1 MDVGKFKTIDFDD
14 DDALPAWLGDDT
26 SPDQPPK
33 KAIRHTSP
41 SQVKS
46 TEGFTAS
53 QVKPQLVRSTP
64 QAHQRD
70 AQPTVSIQIHMPH
83 LRMPRVRQPDIPFK
97 RLRPWLI
104 AGTFVLVGIFG
115 GKMLLGATQK
125 SAPTPKAPTIVQA
138 ELGYKPLQSVQLVA
152 GKVTAT
158 PPKYD
163 EAKKLY
169 SFYDSYKGAN
179 LTVDQ
184 QAVPEKLKT
193 SKTAVRELATSIGA
207 NDTFTTTLG
216 TVYVSSSED
225 ANTQRMM
232 LVSDKMLMF
241 IQSTKTL
248 PNTDWVVYIQS
259 LQ

>member
-14 DDALPAWLGDDT
+14 DDALPDWLRVDDAP
-26 SPDQPPK
+26 SKPQRQPV
-33 KAIRHTSP
+33 P
-41 SQVKS
+41 SKPLLGVKS

-53 QVKPQLVRSTP
+53 QVKGSLTRPVPRPQKGGG
-64 QAHQRD
+64 
-70 AQPTVSIQIHMPH
+70 QPTLSIQIHMPH

-193 SKTAVRELATSIGA
+193 SKTAVRELAASIGA

-216 TVYVSSSED
+216 TVYISSSED

>member
-1 MDVGKFKTIDFDD
+1 MEVGKFKTIDFDD
-14 DDALPAWLGDDT
+14 DEALPDWLRVDDAP
-26 SPDQPPK
+26 SKPQRQPV
-33 KAIRHTSP
+33 P
-41 SQVKS
+41 SKPLPGVKS

-53 QVKPQLVRSTP
+53 QVKPQLVRPTP
-64 QAHQRD
+64 QAHRRD

-83 LRMPRVRQPDIPFK
+83 LRMPRPDIPFK

-104 AGTFVLVGIFG
+104 AGTLALAGIFG
-115 GKMLLGATQK
+115 GKMLLSATQK

-216 TVYVSSSED
+216 TVYISSSED

>member
-14 DDALPAWLGDDT
+14 DDALPDWLRSDDAPIT
-26 SPDQPPK
+26 PLKHVLPNKPL
-33 KAIRHTSP
+33 P
-41 SQVKS
+41 LVKS

-53 QVKPQLVRSTP
+53 QVKHPLVRPTP
-64 QAHQRD
+64 QAHRRD

-83 LRMPRVRQPDIPFK
+83 LRMPRPDIPFK

-104 AGTFVLVGIFG
+104 AGTLALAGIFG
-115 GKMLLGATQK
+115 GKMLLSATQK

-216 TVYVSSSED
+216 TVYISSSED

-248 PNTDWVVYIQS
+248 SNMDWVAYIQN

>member
-14 DDALPAWLGDDT
+14 DDALPAWLRDDT
-26 SPDQPPK
+26 SPDQPPT

-53 QVKPQLVRSTP
+53 QVKRRLRRSEVLP
-64 QAHQRD
+64 PKHGE
-70 AQPTVSIQIHMPH
+70 QPTVSIQIHMPQLH
-83 LRMPRVRQPDIPFK
+83 VPRIPFA
-97 RLRPWLI
+97 RLRPWLL
-104 AGTFVLVGIFG
+104 AAVVVFVGIFG

-216 TVYVSSSED
+216 AVYISSSED

>member
-14 DDALPAWLGDDT
+14 DDALPAWLRDDT

-53 QVKPQLVRSTP
+53 QVKRRLRRSEVP
-64 QAHQRD
+64 PPKHGE
-70 AQPTVSIQIHMPH
+70 QPTVSIQIHMPQLH
-83 LRMPRVRQPDIPFK
+83 VPHIPFA
-97 RLRPWLI
+97 RLRPWLL
-104 AGTFVLVGIFG
+104 AAVVVFVGIFG